1 MLLSLVS
8 NVIDYIKG
16 VDTRAVLT
24 FITGWGLIAIAIAS
38 TYGRIKNA
46 LNKNETN
53 TKHTVDEIKN
63 ETSKKVDEIN
73 TTMTL
78 GFEEI
83 MGVLNELKERDAEID
98 AKLTKIMKKDPISK
112 YKYGEVAKYV
122 PEVTTYVAQPT
133 IEEQKVEVEN
143 TPLQNDTP
151 LPKKKR
157 KARTSFVD

>member
-1 MLLSLVS
+1 MLLSIVN
-8 NVIDYIKG
+8 NVINYIKG
-16 VDTRAVLT
+16 VDASSVLT
-24 FITGWGLIAIAIAS
+24 FVTGWGLVAIAIAS

-46 LNKNETN
+46 LTKNENN
-53 TKHTVDEIKN
+53 TKATVDEIKN

-83 MGVLNELKERDAEID
+83 MGILNELKERDAEID

-133 IEEQKVEVEN
+133 IEEQKQEVEN
-143 TPLQNDTP
+143 TPLKNDPP
-151 LPKKKR
+151 LSKKKR
-157 KARTSFVD
+157 KARTSYVD